1 MRKQLQKAYITIR
14 KSKRSREKN
23 LIFEIQ
29 IFKVREEF
37 LPEFEMVSFVL
48 SEPKGA
54 KIKRVIFPCSFLVAD
69 MQLYKSLCPSV
80 RRSVGWSVGEHESKS
95 VKTRISAPAHLSAT
109 GMAVYPALFSLF
121 FLFDFLPICKPL
133 DYPPE
138 EEGLGNSNI

>member
-1 MRKQLQKAYITIR
+1 MQKAYITIR

-23 LIFEIQ
+23 LIYEIQ

-54 KIKRVIFPCSFLVAD
+54 KIKRVIFPSSFLVAD

-80 RRSVGWSVGEHESKS
+80 RRSVGWSVNEHESKS
-95 VKTRISAPAHLSAT
+95 VKTRISAPAHLCAT
-109 GMAVYPALFSLF
+109 GMALFLRKMKTNSVTPKQKGRTHG
-121 FLFDFLPICKPL
+121 FLSCLWVGRGHI
-133 DYPPE
+133 
-138 EEGLGNSNI
+138 